1 MRIRCSGEVVL
12 ERTGRS
18 NEAARPTC
26 ALSGVQQERE
36 ELIRF
41 YQLSGL
47 ERSNGNKDYVI
58 LEALARTGMLLMG

>member
-18 NEAARPTC
+18 KEAARPPC